1 MPVMHPDN
9 EDEADRNATDLGL
22 NSPQRSV
29 HTNNSSMSAQSRLVD
44 LLAET
49 TEQLTGR
56 HSSASSTTSNDV
68 DRVAAAVA
76 SAAQMQA
83 AMAALVG
90 ASTESLNSPTKTR
103 FEDQVLD
110 TPIPASPPKNQVMRD
125 MPRGPPPPPF
135 QEASLPLAPIV
146 HWEKVRFVRE
156 TDEDFVPLQDYT
168 KEKGLGA
175 SLVSVTP
182 NASSN
187 STRDA
192 SNFAKPRQRRSGMG
206 TILSVLFIAGAA
218 AAWYHYQLDS
228 SGGPLLSEEQAP
240 VETVVD
246 VEEVEEPT
254 CEIELVPWYEQ
265 EIEPL
270 PEPETV
276 PVEMPS
282 LESLEIPP
290 PPPRSCHVPFSWIV
304 VPACRRNGQ
313 GASRAVQELLQH
325 MVQ

>member
-1 MPVMHPDN
+1 MPVMHRDN
-9 EDEADRNATDLGL
+9 DEEADMNATDLGL

-103 FEDQVLD
+103 FEDEVLD
-110 TPIPASPPKNQVMRD
+110 TPIPSSPPKNQVMRD

-168 KEKGLGA
+168 KEKSLGA

-187 STRDA
+187 SKRDA
-192 SNFAKPRQRRSGMG
+192 SIGTKPRRRRFGMG
-206 TILSVLFIAGAA
+206 TIITALFVAGVA

-228 SGGPLLSEEQAP
+228 SRGPLLSEEQAP

-254 CEIELVPWYEQ
+254 CEIEFLPWYEQ
-265 EIEPL
+265 EIIPRAEPD
-270 PEPETV
+270 PP
-276 PVEMPS
+276 EMPAPLLDS
-282 LESLEIPP
+282 QETP